1 MDCIFCKII
10 NGDIKSYTVY
20 EDELVKV
27 FLDINPNTN
36 GHMLLVPKKHYNN
49 IMDLDESLTQH
60 IHTVIKHLYGIIKD
74 KLGCVGLTICQN
86 NDFGQEVKHIH
97 FHLIP
102 RYSNDEFKITK
113 NDKILV
119 NIEDVYEQLKD

>member
-86 NDFGQEVKHIH
+86 NDLGQDVKHIH

>member
-10 NGDIKSYTVY
+10 NGDIKSYTIY
-20 EDELVKV
+20 EDDLVKV
-27 FLDINPNTN
+27 FLDVNPNTN

-60 IHTVIKHLYGIIKD
+60 IHTVIKNLYGIIKD

>member
-49 IMDLDESLTQH
+49 IMDLDESLTQN

>member
-20 EDELVKV
+20 EDDIVKV

-36 GHMLLVPKKHYNN
+36 GHMLLVPKKHFNN

-60 IHTVIKHLYGIIKD
+60 IHIVIKKLYEVLKD
-74 KLGCVGLTICQN
+74 KLGCDGLTICQN
-86 NDFGQEVKHIH
+86 NDFGQDVKHIH

-119 NIEDVYEQLKD
+119 NVEDVFEQIKN

>member
-10 NGDIKSYTVY
+10 NEDIKSYTVY